1 MQLTFKNVATLVAL
15 LLAVAAVGTTS
26 AFYLPGTAPK
36 EYHFGDYVE
45 VMANTLT
52 SIQTHLPFDFYDLPI
67 CRPKKRMHGESE
79 NLGEILMGDRIK
91 PSPYEGLFLGKN
103 VACAAV
109 CDPIALQP
117 QTETSHKKIV
127 NRLMEKIA
135 DEYDVNLIV
144 DNLPVITVNS
154 QGPATGQGSFSLG
167 SSLGAKEG
175 NAHYLHNHL
184 DFTIK
189 YHTVEAW
196 QGQQQH
202 AQGQQSAKPAEAKPI
217 HRIVAFSVKPY
228 SIAHNAKSC
237 GEKLQTSSLPPL
249 QLTTNSTNTIWWTYG
264 VTWEESDEPWVTRW
278 DAYLNITDSDIH
290 WFSIVNSITIVFFLT
305 GMIAFILMRTL
316 RKDISKYNAAVE
328 LDAEDFVEETGWKL
342 VHTDV
347 FRPPVH
353 RTLLASYVGTG
364 CQLLGMTLTVLLCA
378 CLGFLSP
385 ANRGALFTAML
396 LCFAFLGVYSGYT
409 AARFLKLWNHTNWRS
424 IFVTAT
430 LVPGTI
436 FGVFF
441 LVNLFVWSQGSAAA
455 VPFTTMLAL
464 MALWFCV
471 AVPLVFLGAVLGYRT
486 DTMTVPVRTHQIARH
501 IPQQPWYLHPGITIT
516 MGGVLPFGAVF
527 IELFF
532 ILTAVWLNRY
542 YYVFGFLFLVFI
554 ILTITCAQITI
565 VMVYFQL
572 CAEDYHW
579 WWRSFMTSGS
589 SAMYLFLYT
598 VFYFFTSSL
607 RMKRFVPILLYF
619 GYMGCVS
626 YVFMVLT
633 GTIGFLAS
641 FIFVRTIYG
650 SIRID

>member
-1 MQLTFKNVATLVAL
+1 MRFLTAIS
-15 LLAVAAVGTTS
+15 LLAVLCTVQG
-26 AFYLPGTAPK
+26 FYLPGTAPK
-36 EYHFGDYVE
+36 EYHDGDYAE

-52 SIQTHLPFDFYDLPI
+52 SISTHLPYDFYDLPV
-67 CRPKKRMHGESE
+67 CKPTKRSKGESE

-91 PSPYEGLFLGKN
+91 PSPYEGLFLKKN
-103 VACAAV
+103 VVCAPV
-109 CDPIALQP
+109 CPPISLTP
-117 QTETSHKKIV
+117 QSTQTHKKMLEKLI
-127 NRLMEKIA
+127 EKIS
-135 DEYDVNLIV
+135 DEYDVNLIL
-144 DNLPVITVNS
+144 DNLPVITVNQ
-154 QGPATGQGSFSLG
+154 QGVGQGGYSLG
-167 SSLGAKEG
+167 VALGAKDG
-175 NAHYLHNHL
+175 NAAYLHNHMH
-184 DFTIK
+184 FTVK
-189 YHTVEAW
+189 YHTVDAW
-196 QGQQQH
+196 
-202 AQGQQSAKPAEAKPI
+202 SAATSGSAVTNAPKDATPI
-217 HRIVAFSVKPY
+217 HRIVAFQAKPY
-228 SIAHNAKSC
+228 SIAHTATSC
-237 GEKLQTSSLPPL
+237 SDTLSLTGLPALQITA
-249 QLTTNSTNTIWWTYG
+249 NETNTIVWTYG
-264 VTWEESDEPWVTRW
+264 VTWEESDEPWATRW
-278 DAYLNITDSDIH
+278 DAYLNITDQDIH
-290 WFSIVNSITIVFFLT
+290 WFSIINSLTIVFFLS
-305 GMIAFILMRTL
+305 GMIAVIMMRTL

-328 LDAEDFVEETGWKL
+328 LDAEDFQEETGWKL

-347 FRPPVH
+347 FRPPPH
-353 RTLLASYVGTG
+353 QTLLSGYVGTG
-364 CQLLGMTLTVLLCA
+364 MQLLGMALTVIIFA

-409 AARFLKLWNHTNWRS
+409 SARLLKLWNNTNWRS

-430 LVPGTI
+430 LLPGTI
-436 FGVFF
+436 FAVFF

-471 AVPLVFLGAVLGYRT
+471 AVPLVFLGAVLGYRKEAIK
-486 DTMTVPVRTHQIARH
+486 VPCRTHQIARH
-501 IPQQPWYLHPGITIT
+501 IPVQPWYLHPMITIP

-554 ILTITCAQITI
+554 ILSITCAEITI

-572 CAEDYHW
+572 CAEDYRW
-579 WWRSFMTSGS
+579 WWRSFLTSGS

-626 YVFMVLT
+626 YVFLVLT
-633 GTIGFLAS
+633 GTIGFISS
-641 FIFVRTIYG
+641 FIFVHLIYG
-650 SIRID
+650 SIRVE